1 MAYPKIDFL
10 YLSEPDM
17 IEAGVTNTVE
27 CTDTMEEVLK
37 LLNKGDI
44 AWEAKTVTPMA
55 AWYSSLMIQSM
66 LNFPICQRMDQT
78 AALCVCLLILVA
90 SLIWQALSGTA
101 LMSKIVKKVS
111 LVLF

>member
-37 LLNKGDI
+37 LLNKGDYRMGG
-44 AWEAKTVTPMA
+44 ENGNSHGCMVF
-55 AWYSSLMIQSM
+55 
-66 LNFPICQRMDQT
+66 FP
-78 AALCVCLLILVA
+78 
-90 SLIWQALSGTA
+90 
-101 LMSKIVKKVS
+101 
-111 LVLF
+111 